1 MSFSL
6 DKKENYIIS
15 FISHIPN
22 RDFNPYLIDFNV
34 ILLNVIFMNVIN
46 NYLS

>member
-6 DKKENYIIS
+6 DKKENYIT
-15 FISHIPN
+15 FSHTLN